1 MHRRHVPQSFW
12 TGWSNSSSTSVNS
25 APRNTYEPMGVSRL
39 VFLPRNPRPAHGSVA
54 FDERAV
60 IDEHARAHVAADAL
74 ADKRRELAQSVLHGV
89 VVVAAP
95 GVARNASTRASL
107 RLSSAIRHTDDDKRA
122 GLRQELA
129 RACGQVRAG
138 DIEPRH
144 VALVPAG

>member
-1 MHRRHVPQSFW
+1 MVELELDVRQQRAQEHVRANGRQQ
-12 TGWSNSSSTSVNS
+12 V
-25 APRNTYEPMGVSRL
+25 GVLAAEAQAR
-39 VFLPRNPRPAHGSVA
+39 AHGSVA

-107 RLSSAIRHTDDDKRA
+107 RLSGAIRHTDDDQRA

-138 DIEPRH
+138 DVEPRH